1 MMYFLLFLIFAATVA
16 AMWFHGTWN
25 NCVTLINMTL
35 AMMIATNYYEPICYQ
50 LEQLDASFT
59 YLLDFVVIWILFGV
73 TFLILRLIT
82 DMLSSN
88 RVKFIM
94 PVEMALRS
102 VTAIWGGW
110 LMICFVGFTL
120 HFAPLNS
127 ETPGGALAT
136 KPAENGMSPF
146 SAWHSFMKIR
156 SSYALSRGHFDTMF
170 PDNTGLDIQQ
180 FDSKNDFY
188 DKYHDRRVRYTKEE
202 MMRVNP

>member
-35 AMMIATNYYEPICYQ
+35 AMIIATNYYEPICYQ

-127 ETPGGALAT
+127 ETPGGA
-136 KPAENGMSPF
+136 
-146 SAWHSFMKIR
+146 
-156 SSYALSRGHFDTMF
+156 
-170 PDNTGLDIQQ
+170 
-180 FDSKNDFY
+180 
-188 DKYHDRRVRYTKEE
+188 
-202 MMRVNP
+202 

>member
-1 MMYFLLFLIFAATVA
+1 MMFFLLFLIFAITVA
-16 AMWFHGTWN
+16 ALWFHGTWN

-35 AMMIATNYYEPICYQ
+35 AMMIATNYYEPLAAV
-50 LEQLDASFT
+50 LEGFDASFT

-73 TFLILRLIT
+73 TFAILRLLT
-82 DMLSSN
+82 DTLSPN

-102 VTAIWGGW
+102 ITAIWAGW

-127 ETPGGALAT
+127 ESPGGALAS
-136 KPAENGMSPF
+136 KPSEMSPF
-146 SAWHSFMKIR
+146 GAWHSFVKNR
-156 SSYALSRGHFDTMF
+156 STYALSRGHFDSAF
-170 PDNTGLDIQQ
+170 PDNSGRDVQA
-180 FDSKNDFY
+180 FDSKGDFF
-188 DKYHDRRVRYTKEE
+188 DKYHARRISYQQAE